1 MRWMRTLGLI
11 MTVLLGIALTGCGAA
26 GPEGEQPAAGSADA
40 QFPVT
45 IKTAFGDVTVP
56 ERPQRVVALGWGDA
70 ETALSLGVQPVGA
83 ADWLPVGGDG
93 VPPWIPADKRYTT
106 PPKMLGTME
115 VDMESVAALQ
125 PDLILDTRASGDKER
140 YNLLNRLGVPVVSIP
155 EGGESYL
162 TTWDQQLDMVG
173 KALGKQAE
181 AAQQKADLEGKFQQ
195 AAAAHPQW
203 AGKTVAVGAKMVGSY
218 GAYVNGGSRLE
229 FMERLGFRQSPAV
242 QQVAGNNFFVNV
254 SPERMDLFNADLTV
268 MFPIGLAASEIDR
281 DQMFQSVPSVREGRG
296 VVLHDEQATQAFS
309 AGTAAGMS
317 YAVDKVVPLIEQAK
331 QG

>member
-11 MTVLLGIALTGCGAA
+11 MVALLGIALTGCGAT
-26 GPEGEQPAAGSADA
+26 GPEQDQPAAGSADG

-93 VPPWIPADKRYTT
+93 VPTWIPADKRYTT

-115 VDMESVAALQ
+115 VDMEAVAALQ

-155 EGGESYL
+155 PGGESYL
-162 TTWDQQLDMVG
+162 TTWDQQLEMVG
-173 KALGKQAE
+173 KALGKSAE
-181 AAQQKADLEGKFQQ
+181 AAEQKAGLEAKFQQ
-195 AAAAHPQW
+195 AAAAHTQF
-203 AGKTVAVGAKMVGSY
+203 AGKSVAVGAKMVGSY
-218 GAYVNGGSRLE
+218 GAYVNGGARLE

-242 QQVAGNNFFVNV
+242 QAMAGNNFFVSV

-268 MFPIGLAASEIDR
+268 MFPIGLAATEIDGDR
-281 DQMFQSVPSVREGRG
+281 MFQSLPSVREGRA
-296 VVLHDEQATQAFS
+296 VVLHDEQAVQAFS

-317 YAVDKVVPLIEQAK
+317 YAVDKVVPLIEQA
-331 QG
+331 QAG

>member
-11 MTVLLGIALTGCGAA
+11 MVVLLGIALTGCGAA
-26 GPEGEQPAAGSADA
+26 GPEDKPAAGSADG

-70 ETALSLGVQPVGA
+70 ETALMLGVQPVGA

-93 VPPWIPADKRYTT
+93 VPPWIPADKRYSA

-115 VDMESVAALQ
+115 VDMEAVAALE
-125 PDLILDTRASGDKER
+125 PDLILDTRASGEKER

-155 EGGESYL
+155 PGGESYL
-162 TTWDQQLDMVG
+162 TTWDQQLDIIG
-173 KALGKQAE
+173 KALGKSAE
-181 AAQQKADLEGKFQQ
+181 AAQQKADLEGKFQR
-195 AAAAHPQW
+195 AAAANPQF
-203 AGKTVAVGAKMVGSY
+203 AGKTVSVGAKMVSSY

-242 QQVAGNNFFVNV
+242 QALAGGNFFIPV

-268 MFPIGLAASEIDR
+268 MFPIGIDAGEIDR
-281 DQMFQSVPSVREGRG
+281 DQMFQAVPSVREQRA

-309 AGTAAGMS
+309 AGTASGMS
-317 YAVDKVVPLIEQAK
+317 FAVDKVLPLIAQSQA
-331 QG
+331 G